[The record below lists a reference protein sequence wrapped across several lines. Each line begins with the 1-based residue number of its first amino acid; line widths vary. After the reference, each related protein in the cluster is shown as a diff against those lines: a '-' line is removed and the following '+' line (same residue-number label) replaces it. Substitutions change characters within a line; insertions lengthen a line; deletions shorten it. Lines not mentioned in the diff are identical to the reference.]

1 MSVWLRPALC
11 PRNLSRTKPSS
22 GSADVDPGGD
32 NITIRAT
39 FRHIDVFNRDLL
51 NSIVRSFGTQC
62 LLLTFQTPWRSPP
75 HSIARCAPQ
84 PLTSRTHVQPAEA
97 RTLCPQ
103 RVQSVEESNTHRHR
117 LLPVDLKRRKA
128 KSFVPSHRWRA
139 WWTPS
144 RKSSQLANGRRGLC
158 GIKQQTKHGRSQ
170 NASTVGQHKPSGPS
184 MTAPAI
190 CEAW

>member
-1 MSVWLRPALC
+1 MSVLLRPALC

-62 LLLTFQTPWRSPP
+62 LLLTFQTPWPRPP
-75 HSIARCAPQ
+75 PRHG
-84 PLTSRTHVQPAEA
+84 TMRTKTPDFADTRTAMTAEA

-103 RVQSVEESNTHRHR
+103 RVQSVE
-117 LLPVDLKRRKA
+117 
-128 KSFVPSHRWRA
+128 
-139 WWTPS
+139 
-144 RKSSQLANGRRGLC
+144 
-158 GIKQQTKHGRSQ
+158 
-170 NASTVGQHKPSGPS
+170 
-184 MTAPAI
+184 
-190 CEAW
+190 